1 MAKVTV
7 YVTDDQLDR
16 LKQAKGF
23 GKVGMS
29 KAFQA
34 FLESAMAGEA
44 PAGRYDYARK
54 LMPLSAAIDRH
65 RRRLARKVEVGGPP
79 ADGGP
84 VAAALTVLLYQEL
97 LKRDPELGS
106 KLEKEFLRFGLDD
119 LVATETEGVDLLSE
133 PEPDEV
139 EVEEG
144 DAGPFGG
151 AFDFQL
157 GADILKETLRLAG
170 REAMRG
176 GPRHGGPR
184 GHRREIRVTI
194 DAEDD
199 PRQVLTVTEFE
210 TFTRRH
216 DDWSPGTPLSPSQ
229 METVRDL
236 LVERTKGQEEK

>member
-16 LKQAKGF
+16 LKQARGF

-34 FLESAMAGEA
+34 FLETAMAGEA

-97 LKRDPELGS
+97 LKRDPDLGA

-119 LVATETEGVDLLSE
+119 LVASETEGVDLLVE

-151 AFDFQL
+151 AFDFHL
-157 GADILKETLRLAG
+157 GPEFRVGADILKETLRMAG
-170 REAMRG
+170 RGPGPRG
-176 GPRHGGPR
+176 G

-194 DAEDD
+194 DADDD
-199 PRQVLTVTEFE
+199 PRQILTVTEYE
-210 TFTRRH
+210 TFSRRH
-216 DDWSPGTPLSPSQ
+216 DDWSPGTPLTPSQ

-236 LVERTKGQEEK
+236 LVERTKGRGEQ

>member
-16 LKQAKGF
+16 LKAARGF
-23 GKVGMS
+23 GKMGMS

-34 FLESAMAGEA
+34 FLDSAMAGEA

-97 LKRDPELGS
+97 LKRDPELVT

-119 LVATETEGVDLLSE
+119 LVATETEGVDLMAE

-139 EVEEG
+139 EIEAG
-144 DAGPFGG
+144 DAGGPFGG
-151 AFDFQL
+151 AFDFHL
-157 GADILKETLRLAG
+157 GPEFKVGADILKETLRMAG
-170 REAMRG
+170 R
-176 GPRHGGPR
+176 GPGGGPR
-184 GHRREIRVTI
+184 GQRREIRVTI
-194 DAEDD
+194 DADDD
-199 PRQVLTVTEFE
+199 PRQVLTVTEYE

-216 DDWSPGTPLSPSQ
+216 DDWSPGTPLTPSQ

-236 LVERTKGQEEK
+236 LVERAKQ